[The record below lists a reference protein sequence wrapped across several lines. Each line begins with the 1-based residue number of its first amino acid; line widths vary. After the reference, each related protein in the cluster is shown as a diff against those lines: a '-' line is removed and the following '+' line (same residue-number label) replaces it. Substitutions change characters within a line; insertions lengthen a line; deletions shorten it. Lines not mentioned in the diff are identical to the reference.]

1 MNDLIRADYIWMM
14 QKGEKEGLKHRKQ
27 ILKMMNFLQPD
38 NTREGSVTT
47 TGQLQQLLQS
57 AGRLVKAPD
66 GGAVLAEGE
75 VDEVD
80 QVVFPGWQG
89 VQERVVVG
97 PEGSSWVRSCYEV
110 QIGPMSKH
118 LRRLVYPWI

>member
-1 MNDLIRADYIWMM
+1 MV
-14 QKGEKEGLKHRKQ
+14 
-27 ILKMMNFLQPD
+27 NFLQPD
-38 NTREGSVTT
+38 NTRERSVTT
-47 TGQLQQLLQS
+47 TRQLQHLLQL

-80 QVVFPGWQG
+80 QVVLPGWQG

-97 PEGSSWVRSCYEV
+97 PEGSSWVRSCYKV
-110 QIGPMSKH
+110 QIGPMAEH
-118 LRRLVYPWI
+118 LRRLVYPGI